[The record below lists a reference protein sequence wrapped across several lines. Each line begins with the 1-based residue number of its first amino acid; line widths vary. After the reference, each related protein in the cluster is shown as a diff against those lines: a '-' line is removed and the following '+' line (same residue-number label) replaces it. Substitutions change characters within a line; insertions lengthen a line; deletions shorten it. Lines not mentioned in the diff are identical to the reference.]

1 MKRRRKNQQTI
12 IEPSE
17 KIMSDSEVLHSFNW
31 YRTNYNEKDAR
42 QFLLDFIQDQER
54 RKAIDS
60 QSYIPF
66 SYCWTAR
73 LISNGNTLPES
84 VVKRLE
90 SYIHTTKHRKRKV
103 SVSLIPTVS
112 AEQKSARIV
121 SSAYCFLEEK
131 VSTLYDKK
139 GKEEI
144 SAESVLSIYNLNRS
158 QAAELAEELEKNHIR
173 DLREIAKDEDL
184 KEAYSFLTKRQQNLI
199 FNNLKKVKQELLSV
213 KNVASETNKK
223 KKVRKIRIKPI
234 EEVIAKLKFKPVVFE
249 NVSQI
254 NMKHLLEKKV
264 LYLAS
269 EEKRTL
275 LRLEAPAGFEV
286 RNAFLTNV
294 QSIQKIV
301 LYGRNLEK
309 AARLLQ
315 GAKKEKDVK
324 KTLAGRV
331 TVRRYEDVELK
342 NNEYRSTDKFT
353 IVQGFTDL

>member
-1 MKRRRKNQQTI
+1 M
-12 IEPSE
+12 
-17 KIMSDSEVLHSFNW
+17 
-31 YRTNYNEKDAR
+31 
-42 QFLLDFIQDQER
+42 
-54 RKAIDS
+54 
-60 QSYIPF
+60 
-66 SYCWTAR
+66 
-73 LISNGNTLPES
+73 
-84 VVKRLE
+84 
-90 SYIHTTKHRKRKV
+90 
-103 SVSLIPTVS
+103 
-112 AEQKSARIV
+112 
-121 SSAYCFLEEK
+121 
-131 VSTLYDKK
+131 
-139 GKEEI
+139 
-144 SAESVLSIYNLNRS
+144 
-158 QAAELAEELEKNHIR
+158 
-173 DLREIAKDEDL
+173 
-184 KEAYSFLTKRQQNLI
+184 
-199 FNNLKKVKQELLSV
+199 LSV